1 MAVVGTL
8 TDVGLAALA
17 GRSPRLLFSMEDGAA
32 SGANLLASQ
41 PYVCIPGPTG
51 DFSAAI
57 ASSVGLTTPSG
68 KPATYRLIVEW
79 LDSGGNY
86 TRQDLW
92 SNLFVP
98 YVPNGNVNI
107 GDLIRDASAINHLDV
122 WISETDNPAYF
133 WWFNP
138 ATQLLGWN

>member
-17 GRSPRLLFSMEDGAA
+17 GRSPRLLFSLEDGAA
-32 SGANLLASQ
+32 SGVNLLASQ
-41 PYVCIPGPTG
+41 PYVCIPDESGI
-51 DFSAAI
+51 FSAAI

-98 YVPNGNVNI
+98 VGDVNI
-107 GDLIRDASAINHLDV
+107 GDLIRDATAINHLDV
-122 WISETDNPAYF
+122 WIDEVLS
-133 WWFNP
+133 
-138 ATQLLGWN
+138 LIHI